1 MHTQRRGQQSRPRN
15 DHNTR
20 WAEPEPELSWPLAIF
35 IAAALLLMII
45 GLFVP
50 TN

>member
-15 DHNTR
+15 DYHTR
-20 WAEPEPELSWPLAIF
+20 WAEPEPELSWPLATF
-35 IAAALLLMII
+35 IAAVVLLMII
-45 GLFVP
+45 GLFMP

>member
-15 DHNTR
+15 NDHTR
-20 WAEPEPELSWPLAIF
+20 WAKDEQELSWPAAAF
-35 IAAALLLMII
+35 IAAVLLLVII